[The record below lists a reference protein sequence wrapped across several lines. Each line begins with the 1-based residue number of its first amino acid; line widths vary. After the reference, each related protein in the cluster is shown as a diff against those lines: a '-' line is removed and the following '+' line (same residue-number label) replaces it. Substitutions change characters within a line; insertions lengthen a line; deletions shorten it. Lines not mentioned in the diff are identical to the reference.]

1 MLQTFANNESI
12 LHWMRRLVCFGGSAS
27 SASVLHTIVRKELKQ
42 DLEEKYT
49 GFFGTDVFTRLWNV
63 VMIKGACCGVD
74 SYMDFTSCKNWNMK
88 ETIGGVDVNLTTPIS
103 CCRDLPESFDVS
115 CAQNA
120 DVHLNNIGNGCFD
133 MYWQWTIG
141 HTYFIVAVC
150 AAIGIFQVIPGACS
164 FGVLRLKDTAQVGVF
179 DDIRQESHPP
189 TAPPPSAPPFP
200 SRPRMSPPLHQPRP
214 SILPDD
220 AVSERTERSSTS
232 FETNDGN
239 NESVPRHQMPNSNN
253 NSYREHIGNV
263 PRIERSRTSFDI
275 RDVHNENIP
284 RNQMPN
290 SNNNSYREHIGNVP
304 RIERSRTSFDIR
316 DVHNENIPRRPHSTA
331 ADWIGDYDSERLSYA
346 VDAIDNVH
354 DLIRTRGLIAEV
366 LDRAQALHETLQTSS
381 NVITV
386 SREEEAAIHHAFTCI
401 ICSGAVV
408 RPMFAS
414 CCKTLIGCESCMAR
428 WYQMSPPK
436 ACPKCRH
443 SEGKQLIKRMLGMD
457 EAIQPL
463 LRFVE
468 PIGREV

>member
-284 RNQMPN
+284 R
-290 SNNNSYREHIGNVP
+290 
-304 RIERSRTSFDIR
+304 
-316 DVHNENIPRRPHSTA
+316 RPHSTA

>member
-239 NESVPRHQMPNSNN
+239 NESVPR
-253 NSYREHIGNV
+253 
-263 PRIERSRTSFDI
+263 
-275 RDVHNENIP
+275 
-284 RNQMPN
+284 NQMPN